1 MSSYKMKQGRQ
12 MALALLLSF
21 VLVFTTFCTIGTIPA
36 FAADGDEV
44 VLLPELR
51 IASVEE
57 LTGGAIQS
65 LYRDEVYAGN
75 DGKYYT
81 TYRDINLKD
90 PRVFNFEFTVDAA
103 ALGNDTPEQF
113 LEKVSLQYGG
123 LDLDEWVWDGY
134 ASRVPA
140 KTTSV
145 LAIATDTVEPA
156 VEGEEPTI
164 VERKSIVDNQDGTY
178 TVSIAMQTDTAWETV
193 SQNEV
198 SNVPYDDYGAGRQF
212 DFSTGQS
219 ADNRAWWQAGPL
231 KRGVDTYTMTA
242 TVDGVA
248 VAARDMHIAPYDGM
262 YSWVEI
268 NEYAQSLIQAINGA
282 EYPVENLDGQTTGL
296 IAAGYVAVD
305 NDGNFVKGNSEE
317 NVYVEVSVLG
327 YGLTDNYKEEN
338 QSFNNYSRY
347 NAIWNIAVAK
357 DAETIEKYLNE
368 TVPAMNTD
376 PQALIDEIKD
386 QADEDIDLM
395 QVYYQNN
402 VHSDE
407 VTGTDTMIKLTT
419 DLIKGGKDG
428 QKIAYKTWTLDDM
441 DLYYRDA
448 AEGAAQGEDG
458 HVVKGGYSENG
469 IFMQDDTRTDKVF
482 DTKDALDN
490 FIFVN
495 TLCSN
500 PDGKAGMRR
509 TNRYAFDLNRDAVFS
524 TMPETIALMKD
535 LMKWD
540 PLVENEWH
548 GYVQQMLIEPCTAP
562 HDPAYDYD
570 LLQNNMLNL
579 SYAAGLAATGSS
591 GMQRFLVPWDH
602 YDGGDWDDGGTI
614 YSPMFAMLTGCYGF
628 TIEFPYANLDSLD
641 ANDAINYAMVDELL
655 HGETEFFPGNR
666 LNGSLEDVDGNVYAS
681 HEEDIKY
688 TSMRKSSLISKL
700 ETKVRGLENIDA
712 KDTVDKYFIDK
723 KKNDAGQMEDKIVGR
738 ARPTD
743 ASGNELSFFP
753 DYIVIPTDDANQYNV
768 AEGIKAMNQ
777 MIGWNIEVSMSTADV
792 TYDGK
797 TIPAGAYVLDMR
809 QSRRNVIFEVM
820 SKGYDATG
828 FSSMYADIY
837 CNLPDVR
844 GFDSIQVYGAGL
856 FDGKLEAVSAAEKS
870 ANIEGEEEEYVVFKS
885 QSTDAVR
892 FVNLLLSGHS
902 SGPSTSEKGTVWMLR
917 KDVKNVG
924 DASDYVIK
932 ASDLEKINNLNN
944 NAVLGLNGCH
954 IEGKYIAELPAEA
967 VKLVEPV
974 IQLNTTRTSQ
984 TGGPLW
990 WMLDDYLGFACMK
1003 DYNGTASGVRT
1014 GANVIISNSS
1024 KLDATQINAVKKG
1037 TSVIF
1042 IRDASSLNDENFGIG
1057 SPAPTTAS
1065 FADVAIEGRYNVD
1078 DSLFTANYAT
1088 TTTYYARG
1096 NKYYDIPE
1104 GAKVL
1109 FQSNVD
1115 KDEAFIGGFQAT
1127 KGEKDVFANAT
1138 TMFSTII
1145 DNAGKPAQVL
1155 VIGQRLDYRPHYQKL
1170 LPMLATAIFADA
1182 AGIYDDF
1189 NAPVINEPKLD
1200 DDKCVITAEDAD
1212 LGYAESGVKK
1222 LSVYLVKDGK
1232 ERLIGESANGKVSF
1246 LRSDSTMKIKAVVVD
1261 YAGNET
1267 TKTFTVD
1274 NNTPPYIPTTP
1285 TGSTAPTIQK
1295 PIIEADDGANT
1306 DLSVDGTELTIQPK
1320 EGFEI
1325 ADVVLNGKS
1334 QGAVTR
1340 LSGLKTGDKVVITTV
1355 KKVAEAEK
1363 IAAEME
1369 TYKLVARSK
1378 AVTMKDGSKAIRIKW
1393 YDKNGKKLNF
1403 DGVEIFRSTKRY
1415 SGYGKTPLF
1424 QTTKD
1429 AYYNT
1434 AIKAGTKYYYK
1445 VRGFLK
1451 FEGKKIYTDWS
1462 LKAWREV

>member
-12 MALALLLSF
+12 RALALLLSF

-36 FAADGDEV
+36 FAADGNEV
-44 VLLPELR
+44 VQLPELR

-248 VAARDMHIAPYDGM
+248 VASRDMHIAPYDGM

-268 NEYAQSLIQAINGA
+268 NEYAQSLIKAINGA

-296 IAAGYVAVD
+296 IAEGYVAVD
-305 NDGNFVKGNSEE
+305 NDGNFVAGTPEE
-317 NVYVEVSVLG
+317 NVFVQVSVLG
-327 YGLTDNYKEEN
+327 YGLTDNEKPEN
-338 QSFNNYSRY
+338 QGFNNYSRY

-376 PQALIDEIKD
+376 PQALIDEIEATEND
-386 QADEDIDLM
+386 ADIDLM

-448 AEGAAQGEDG
+448 AEGAAQGESG

-469 IFMQDDTRTDKVF
+469 IFMQDETRTDKVF

-614 YSPMFAMLTGCYGF
+614 YSPMFAMLIGCYGF

-844 GFDSIQVYGAGL
+844 GFDSIQVYGTGL
-856 FDGKLEAVSAAEKS
+856 FDGKLEAVDTAEKS
-870 ANIEGEEEEYVVFKS
+870 ANIEGEAAEYIVFKS

-902 SGPSTSEKGTVWMLR
+902 SGPSTSEKGSVWMLR
-917 KDVKNVG
+917 KDVDGVG
-924 DASDYVIK
+924 TATDYVIK
-932 ASDLEKINNLNN
+932 ASDLDKINNLIDNP
-944 NAVLGLNGCH
+944 VLGLNGCH
-954 IEGKYIAELPAEA
+954 IEGKYIAELPEEA
-967 VKLVEPV
+967 VQLVEPV

-984 TGGPLW
+984 SGGPLW
-990 WMLDDYLGFACMK
+990 WMLDDYLGFGCMS
-1003 DYNGTASGVRT
+1003 DYNGTASGVRE
-1014 GANVIISNSS
+1014 GANVIISNNK
-1024 KLDATQINAVKKG
+1024 KLDDAQINAVKNG
-1037 TSVIF
+1037 TGIIF
-1042 IRDASSLNDENFGIG
+1042 IRNVASLNDENFGTG
-1057 SPAPTTAS
+1057 SAAPTTSS
-1065 FADVAIEGRYNVD
+1065 FADVAINGAYNVD
-1078 DSLFTANYAT
+1078 DSLFTANYEN

-1096 NKYYDIPE
+1096 YKYFGLPE

-1109 FQSNVD
+1109 FQSSAD
-1115 KDEAFIGGFQAT
+1115 KEEAFIGGFQNT
-1127 KGEKDVFANAT
+1127 KGEKDVFADAV

-1145 DNAGKPAQVL
+1145 ENEGKPAQVL
-1155 VIGQRLDYRPHYQKL
+1155 VIGQQLDNRSHYQKL

-1189 NAPVINEPKLD
+1189 NAPVVDSVLRDGNQFI
-1200 DDKCVITAEDAD
+1200 ISASDAD
-1212 LGYAESGVKK
+1212 SGYAESGVKK
-1222 LSVYLVKDGK
+1222 ISVYEKRGG
-1232 ERLIGESANGKVSF
+1232 ENILIGEAEADKIAIAATGSMKV
-1246 LRSDSTMKIKAVVVD
+1246 KVVVSD

-1267 TKTFTVD
+1267 TKVLALD
-1274 NNTPPYIPTTP
+1274 MNTPTTP
-1285 TGSTAPTIQK
+1285 TAPTLQK
-1295 PIIEADDGANT
+1295 PVIEADDGANT
-1306 DLSVDGTELTIQPK
+1306 DLSADGTELTIQPK
-1320 EGFEI
+1320 DGFEI

-1355 KKVAEAEK
+1355 KKAAESEK

-1378 AVTMKDGSKAIRIKW
+1378 AVTMRDGSKAIRIKW

-1445 VRGFLK
+1445 VRGFVK
-1451 FEGKKIYTDWS
+1451 YEGKKIYTDWS